1 MKNHIFIALF
11 IITITGCSESNHT
24 SADEK
29 TTPEA
34 LTVSLNKPS
43 AIPNLDRSN
52 YLAGIDMD
60 SNGVRDDIQIFIDAS
75 YSDASQ
81 HAAATQSAKALQKAI
96 LVDTTNIIAVK
107 EANKMISEADHCI
120 YSQFDG
126 TNNSKPPAQ
135 VSQEI
140 ESLMTNTKARLL
152 AYLAFSKA
160 LNGTSWTT
168 PEGDTCE

>member
-1 MKNHIFIALF
+1 MKKYIFIILSIF
-11 IITITGCSESNHT
+11 TITGCGESDYT
-24 SADEK
+24 SVDKETALE
-29 TTPEA
+29 E
-34 LTVSLNKPS
+34 LTVALNKPS
-43 AIPNLDRSN
+43 AIPKLDRSN

-60 SNGVRDDIQIFIDAS
+60 SNGVRDDIQIFIDAT

-81 HAAATQSAKALQKAI
+81 HAATIQSAKALQKAI
-96 LVDTTNIIAVK
+96 LVDTSNTIAVK

-126 TNNSKPPAQ
+126 TNNSKLPAQ

-140 ESLMTNTKARLL
+140 ESLMTNTKERLL
-152 AYLAFSKA
+152 AYLGFSKA